1 MRKLLVANR
10 GEIAIR
16 IIRAARELGI
26 PTVAVCSEPD
36 VEALHARAADE
47 QVVIGPA
54 AAARSYLDIDAVLKA
69 AVEVGADAVHPG
81 YGFLSERADFA
92 ERLDQAGITF
102 VGPSAE
108 AIRLMGD
115 KALARST
122 AAHAGVPTVPGSDGP
137 VADVAEALDVAA
149 EIGYPVAVKAAAGG
163 GGRGIRVVGTPEE
176 LRTAVPTAQAEATAA
191 FGHGEVY
198 LERFVEHAHHV
209 EVQVFGDGSRFLH
222 LGERECSLQRRRQKI
237 LEEAPS
243 PSISEQVREAMTT
256 AAVRLAAE
264 VSYRG
269 AGTVEFL
276 YDPDHHDFFFI
287 EMNTRIQVEHPITE
301 MVTGHDLVRE
311 QLSVA
316 AGNPL
321 SFTQEDVEV
330 RGHSIELRL
339 NAENPAM
346 QFMPSPGP
354 LEVMRMPAGPFVRID
369 SGYEQGTAVSPY
381 YDSLLAKVVVW
392 DEDRPRA
399 LARARRALDEVHI
412 VGVQTTAQF
421 LREVLDLP
429 EVVEGRYHSTF
440 LEAWMADGAKT
451 RETA

>member
-16 IIRAARELGI
+16 VIRAARELGI

-69 AVEVGADAVHPG
+69 AAEVGADAVHPG

-137 VADVAEALDVAA
+137 VAGVPEALDVAA

-176 LRTAVPTAQAEATAA
+176 LRTAVPTAQAEAAAA

-301 MVTGHDLVRE
+301 MVTGRDLVRE

-339 NAENPAM
+339 NAEDPAM

-369 SGYEQGTAVSPY
+369 SGYEQGSAVSPY
-381 YDSLLAKVVVW
+381 YDSLLAKVIVW
-392 DEDRPRA
+392 DENRPRA

-412 VGVQTTAQF
+412 VGVQTTAPF